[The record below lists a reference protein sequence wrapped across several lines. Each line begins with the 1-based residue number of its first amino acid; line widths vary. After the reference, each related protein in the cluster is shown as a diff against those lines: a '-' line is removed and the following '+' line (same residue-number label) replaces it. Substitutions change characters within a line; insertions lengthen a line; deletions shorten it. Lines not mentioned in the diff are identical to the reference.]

1 MAQMKFGFGF
11 VPKMPLADTLH
22 IVQRGEELGFDMAWV
37 PDQTFYRDPFL
48 MLSYWAQG
56 TKSIELMV
64 GVTNPFT
71 RHPVQVARAMA
82 TLNEIAGGRANL
94 GIGAGNRRELLLPMG
109 QEQTASAARCREMAV
124 LVRDLLRGETTH
136 HRSEYVVADGV
147 HLDWTPEQP
156 NIPVYIAARGGMTL
170 EAAGEIADGA
180 IIGALVSPAGLDYAL
195 SAVERGAAKA
205 GRSIQDINLV
215 SWITCFIAD
224 DFAKAEGRMK
234 NSTAHIIGGAP
245 VPLLKTIGLEDD
257 YISTLKASYSEG
269 GSEKAAQHVTER
281 EIDMLSVVGDADKV
295 CQKIEY
301 LASRGI
307 GQIGILLS
315 EPDTQSTLNV
325 LERMAKEVLP
335 NFR

>member
-11 VPKMPLADTLH
+11 VPKMPLSETLH
-22 IVQRGEELGFDMAWV
+22 IAQRGEALGFDMAWV

-48 MLSYWAQG
+48 VLSHWAQA
-56 TKSIELMV
+56 TSHIELML
-64 GVTNPFT
+64 GVTNPYT

-109 QEQTASAARCREMAV
+109 QEQTAAAERCREMAV
-124 LVRDLLRGETTH
+124 LVRDLLRGETVY
-136 HRSEYVVADGV
+136 HRTDSVVADDV
-147 HLDWTPEQP
+147 HLEWKSEQADVP
-156 NIPVYIAARGGMTL
+156 IYIAARGGKTL
-170 EAAGEIADGA
+170 EAAGEIANGA
-180 IIGALVSPAGLDYAL
+180 IIGALVSPEGLDYAL
-195 SAVERGAAKA
+195 AAVERGTRRA
-205 GRSIQDINLV
+205 GRSLDDLTLI
-215 SWITCFIAD
+215 SWITCFVTD
-224 DFAKAEGRMK
+224 DFSKVEARMK

-245 VPLLKTIGLEDD
+245 IPLLKTIGLEDD
-257 YISTLKASYSEG
+257 YISALKASYAEG
-269 GSEKAAQHVTER
+269 GSAKAAEHVTRR
-281 EIDMLSVVGDADKV
+281 EIDMLAVVGDPDTV

-307 GQIGILLS
+307 DQIGILIS

-325 LERMAKEVLP
+325 LERMSRDVIP